1 MYIHLHTIH
10 TEYID
15 IQMKPNASL
24 KKLIAF
30 LPFLPFHPCKPY
42 FINIY
47 THPSLLLI
55 KLMSVK
61 MFVVWQIYIIEHY
74 RKMLPN
80 RFYFCYDN
88 DVIFMNTSH
97 ISRYIIY
104 RFIFCPWTVLLECIE
119 QQKKLVRE
127 YHMFYIISNI
137 AATLIM
143 YYVCIKQLLQIRYKY
158 SIAYE
163 RIYLSSTYAGYIW
176 YNIFLIHYVVLSIP

>member
-30 LPFLPFHPCKPY
+30 LPFLPLYPCKPY

-55 KLMSVK
+55 QLMSVK

-97 ISRYIIY
+97 ISRYIVY
-104 RFIFCPWTVLLECIE
+104 RFIFVLELCSLNVWNNKRSSCGSTIC
-119 QQKKLVRE
+119 
-127 YHMFYIISNI
+127 F
-137 AATLIM
+137 TLSLIL
-143 YYVCIKQLLQIRYKY
+143 QL
-158 SIAYE
+158 
-163 RIYLSSTYAGYIW
+163 
-176 YNIFLIHYVVLSIP
+176 H

>member
-1 MYIHLHTIH
+1 MLQSKYIFFEFQFYVLFVFISVKYHHKYIMYIHLHTIH

-97 ISRYIIY
+97 ISRYIVY
-104 RFIFCPWTVLLECIE
+104 RFIFCP
-119 QQKKLVRE
+119 
-127 YHMFYIISNI
+127 
-137 AATLIM
+137 
-143 YYVCIKQLLQIRYKY
+143 
-158 SIAYE
+158 
-163 RIYLSSTYAGYIW
+163 
-176 YNIFLIHYVVLSIP
+176 

>member
-1 MYIHLHTIH
+1 
-10 TEYID
+10 
-15 IQMKPNASL
+15 
-24 KKLIAF
+24 
-30 LPFLPFHPCKPY
+30 
-42 FINIY
+42 
-47 THPSLLLI
+47 
-55 KLMSVK
+55 MSVK

-97 ISRYIIY
+97 ISRYIVY
-104 RFIFCPWTVLLECIE
+104 RFIFCPWTVLLECME

-143 YYVCIKQLLQIRYKY
+143 YYVCIKQLLQIRCKY

-163 RIYLSSTYAGYIW
+163 RIFWYSTYVFRKSEYAGYIW
-176 YNIFLIHYVVLSIP
+176 YHIFLIHYVALSIP